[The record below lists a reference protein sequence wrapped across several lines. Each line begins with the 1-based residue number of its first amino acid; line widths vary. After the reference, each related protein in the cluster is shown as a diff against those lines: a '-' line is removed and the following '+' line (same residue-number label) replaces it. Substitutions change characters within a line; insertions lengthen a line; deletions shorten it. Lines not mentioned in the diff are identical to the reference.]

1 MLERA
6 LKMQMK
12 MLMEI
17 RGRNRSKRRFTI
29 YSTLYSED
37 RCKMIII
44 VNCHRNELDNQKL
57 LAKVRKM
64 SSQSEAAF
72 RVSCRQ

>member
-1 MLERA
+1 
-6 LKMQMK
+6 MQMK

-17 RGRNRSKRRFTI
+17 RGTNRSKRRFTI
-29 YSTLYSED
+29 YSTLYSKD

>member
-1 MLERA
+1 
-6 LKMQMK
+6 MQLK

-17 RGRNRSKRRFTI
+17 RRRNRSKNIFTM
-29 YSTLYSED
+29 YNTLYIEH
-37 RCKMIII
+37 RCTMILIA
-44 VNCHRNELDNQKL
+44 NCHRNELDNQKL